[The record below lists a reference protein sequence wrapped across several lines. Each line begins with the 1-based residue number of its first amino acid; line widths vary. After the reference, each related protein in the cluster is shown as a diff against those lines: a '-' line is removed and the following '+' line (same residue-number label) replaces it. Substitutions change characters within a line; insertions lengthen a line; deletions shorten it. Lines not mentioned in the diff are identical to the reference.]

1 VPLSIRPK
9 WTISLLDDDD
19 GGIVSYADANGD
31 EDGEGRHEEVS
42 DSKNVNKQTL
52 VF

>member
-1 VPLSIRPK
+1 
-9 WTISLLDDDD
+9 
-19 GGIVSYADANGD
+19 VSDADANGD

-52 VF
+52 VLSQLLLQLFDNMASE